1 MKKIMMV
8 LAAGMMSF
16 GLAGCGDDKECSS
29 YSNCRDGNGD
39 LVPGYSCDNSSVCYS
54 TIEQCQS
61 SSSCE

>member
-16 GLAGCGDDKECSS
+16 SMIGCDSKECSS
-29 YSNCRDGNGD
+29 YSNCRDNGV
-39 LVPGYSCDNSSVCYS
+39 LVPGYSCDNSSVCYPS
-54 TIEQCQS
+54 IEQCQA